1 MDNYNSTT
9 QSQSD
14 RFGWATDM
22 VNRIQANN
30 TGTVVSLAM
39 PGEITTAGL
48 DKNAIAIKIT
58 ISELLFN
65 QGSTGVILPAFPQ
78 SLTLVAISVVADYG
92 ANTYAGI
99 PVSPDLYLPYFLNN
113 NWRAIAYQY
122 NYDCLSTIDKNEQ
135 IFNFRFNAST
145 WDSEDGLAGI
155 IKNVNLYFM

>member
-1 MDNYNSTT
+1 MESFSSIT

-14 RFGWATDM
+14 RFAWATDM

-30 TGTVVSLAM
+30 TGTVVGLAM

-78 SLTLVAISVVADYG
+78 PLTLVAVSVVADYG

-99 PVSPDLYLPYFLNN
+99 PVSPDLYLPYFLKN

-122 NYDCLSTIDKNEQ
+122 NYDCLLATGKNEQ
-135 IFNFRFNAST
+135 LFNFRFNAST
-145 WDSEDGLAGI
+145 WDSEDGLEGI
-155 IKNVNLYFM
+155 IKNVNLFFM